1 MIYKYCIFDMDGTL
15 VDSMGHWKNLEY
27 EFLEAKG
34 ISEDI
39 NEVLKDIQHMTIPAA
54 MEYFIDRFHF
64 EGTVESLTE
73 EFNALMA
80 AHYASDVEVKPGVP
94 AYLEKLHQQG
104 AKMCIAS
111 ATSVPLVTIC
121 LERLGLRKYF
131 EFLLSCVDVNASKDK
146 PDVFLE
152 AARRLGGTPEE
163 TAVFED
169 SLVAATSAK
178 SAGFHVVG
186 IYDKYSEHNW
196 PAIQELAD
204 ELIIDFSVRTES

>member
-1 MIYKYCIFDMDGTL
+1 MNKRYCIFDMDGTL
-15 VDSMGHWKNLEY
+15 VDSMGHWKHLEY

-34 ISEDI
+34 ITDI
-39 NEVLKDIQHMTIPAA
+39 DEVLKDIQHMTIPAA

-64 EGTVESLTE
+64 EGTVDSLTE

-80 AHYASDVEVKPGVP
+80 AHYASDVEIKPG
-94 AYLEKLHQQG
+94 AAEYLEALRQQG
-104 AKMCIAS
+104 VKMCIAS

-152 AARRLGGTPEE
+152 AAHRLGGKPEE

-178 SAGFHVVG
+178 SAGFYVVG
-186 IYDKYSEHNW
+186 IYDKYSAHNW
-196 PAIQELAD
+196 EAIKELAD
-204 ELIIDFSVRTES
+204 ELIEDFSVRTDT

>member
-1 MIYKYCIFDMDGTL
+1 MQHKYCIFDMDGTL
-15 VDSMGHWKNLEY
+15 VDSMGHWKNLER
-27 EFLEAKG
+27 EFLLSKQVEA
-34 ISEDI
+34 DVD
-39 NEVLKDIQHMTIPAA
+39 EVLQHIQHMTIPAA
-54 MEYFIDRFHF
+54 MEYFIDRFGF
-64 EGTVESLTE
+64 AGTVDTLTE

-94 AYLEKLHQQG
+94 AYLEALQEQG
-104 AKMCIAS
+104 VKMCIAS

-169 SLVAATSAK
+169 SLVASTTAK
-178 SAGFHVVG
+178 NAGFYVVG

-196 PAIQELAD
+196 PAIQALAD
-204 ELIIDFSVRTES
+204 ELIIDWERI

>member
-1 MIYKYCIFDMDGTL
+1 MQHKYCIFDMDGTL
-15 VDSMGHWKNLEY
+15 VDSMGHWKNLER
-27 EFLEAKG
+27 EFLLSKQVD
-34 ISEDI
+34 EDVD
-39 NEVLKDIQHMTIPAA
+39 EVLKVIQHMTIPAA
-54 MEYFIDRFHF
+54 MEYFIGRFGF

-94 AYLEKLHQQG
+94 AYLEKLRENG
-104 AKMCIAS
+104 VKMCIAS

-121 LERLGLRKYF
+121 LERLGLAQYF
-131 EFLLSCVDVNASKDK
+131 EFLLSCVDVIASKDK

-152 AARRLGGTPEE
+152 AARRLGGTPAE

-169 SLVAATSAK
+169 SLVASTTAK
-178 SAGFHVVG
+178 AAGFYVVG
-186 IYDKYSEHNW
+186 IYDKYSAHNW

-204 ELIIDFSVRTES
+204 ELIEDWETV

>member
-1 MIYKYCIFDMDGTL
+1 MNCKYCIFDMDGTL
-15 VDSMGHWKNLEY
+15 VDSMGHWKHLEY
-27 EFLEAKG
+27 EFLESKG
-34 ISEDI
+34 ITGDI

-54 MEYFIDRFHF
+54 MEYFIHRFGF
-64 EGTVESLTE
+64 EGTVDSLTE

-94 AYLEKLHQQG
+94 AYLESLHQQG
-104 AKMCIAS
+104 VKMCIAS

-152 AARRLGGTPEE
+152 AARRLGGTPAE

-169 SLVAATSAK
+169 SLVASTSAK

-196 PAIQELAD
+196 PAIKELAD
-204 ELIIDFSVRTES
+204 ELIEDWEKV

>member
-1 MIYKYCIFDMDGTL
+1 MQHKYCIFDMDGTL
-15 VDSMGHWKNLEY
+15 VDSMGHWKNLER
-27 EFLEAKG
+27 EFLLSKH
-34 ISEDI
+34 IDTDVD
-39 NEVLKDIQHMTIPAA
+39 EVLQHIQHMTIPAA
-54 MEYFIDRFHF
+54 MEYFIDRFGF
-64 EGTVESLTE
+64 EGTVDSLTE

-94 AYLEKLHQQG
+94 AYLEKLHNSG
-104 AKMCIAS
+104 VKMCIAS

-152 AARRLGGTPEE
+152 AARRLGGTPAE

-169 SLVAATSAK
+169 SLVASTTAK
-178 SAGFHVVG
+178 AAGFYVVG

-196 PAIQELAD
+196 PAIQALAD
-204 ELIIDFSVRTES
+204 ELIIDWERI

>member
-1 MIYKYCIFDMDGTL
+1 MNKQYCIFDMDGTL
-15 VDSMGHWKNLEY
+15 VDSMGHWKHLEY

-34 ISEDI
+34 ITDI
-39 NEVLKDIQHMTIPAA
+39 DEVLKDIQHMTIPAA

-80 AHYASDVEVKPGVP
+80 AHYARDVEVKPGVP
-94 AYLEKLHQQG
+94 AYLEALHQQG
-104 AKMCIAS
+104 VKMCIAS

-152 AARRLGGTPEE
+152 AARRLGGKPED

-178 SAGFHVVG
+178 SAGFYVVG
-186 IYDKYSEHNW
+186 IYDKHSEHNW
-196 PAIQELAD
+196 PAIKELAD
-204 ELIIDFSVRTES
+204 ELIEDWEKVSL